1 MKTSIPLLSFVL
13 LVFPSCEENKTN
25 IEDTNTSP
33 PSISIVSPTN
43 NSTVN
48 DTVFIN
54 CESIDDIEVARV
66 ELWIDDD
73 STGVADSSAPYILPW
88 ITNNYAYL
96 ICPVL

>member
-33 PSISIVSPTN
+33 PRIFIVSPTN

-54 CESIDDIEVARV
+54 CESNDDDGVERV
-66 ELWIDDD
+66 ELWIDND
-73 STGVADSSAPYILPW
+73 STSVVDLS
-88 ITNNYAYL
+88 L
-96 ICPVL
+96 IHI